1 MIARTGAAAVVAAAL
16 FFWSWRLYE
25 GEKGREKA
33 FLAVAGLAFGAI
45 LQRSRF
51 CFAGGFRD
59 LFLLRDRRVAL
70 GILAALAVGSVGYM
84 AIYGARWPDAFE
96 TPDTPS
102 AAHIAPASWHLLVG
116 GLSFGL
122 GMVLA
127 GGCITGSLY
136 RLGEGSLVAP
146 VTLAGSV
153 LGYWAGFLSWRFF
166 YVNAIATGPVVW
178 FPKHLGWAFSLALQ
192 LGLLAALAALVLW
205 KCPGLPPKPGPAVT
219 PRVALRKAFVEGWPA
234 WLGGAAIG
242 VVGTLAYLRM
252 HPLGVT
258 SELGRLSHR
267 AGMAVGLLPKSFPGL
282 GDLRGCSAMV
292 EQAGPTMNAVF
303 VVALVAGSLA
313 AALLSG
319 EFKVRVGRPRTYAL
333 SLAGGVLL
341 GFGAMISLGCTVGT
355 FLSGTMAFS
364 LSGWLFGLGLLAG
377 AWAGARVLRR
387 LA

>member
-1 MIARTGAAAVVAAAL
+1 MRIGAAAVVAAAL
-16 FFWSWRLYE
+16 FIFAWLLYE

-33 FLAVAGLAFGAI
+33 FLALAGAAFGAT

-51 CFAGGFRD
+51 CFASGFRD
-59 LFLLRDRRVAL
+59 LFLLGDRRVAL
-70 GILAALAVGSVGYM
+70 GILAALAAGSAGYM

-96 TPDTPS
+96 TPDFPA
-102 AAHIAPASWHLLVG
+102 AAHIAPANWHLAVG
-116 GLSFGL
+116 GAAFGL

-127 GGCITGSLY
+127 GGCISGSLY

-146 VTLAGSV
+146 VTLAGAV
-153 LGYWAGFLSWRFF
+153 VGYWAGFLSWRGF
-166 YVNAIATGPVVW
+166 YLHSIATGPVVW

-192 LGLLAALAALVLW
+192 LAILAGAALLLLW
-205 KCPGLPPKPGPAVT
+205 KCPALPPKPGPAVT

-234 WLGGAAIG
+234 GLGGAAIG
-242 VVGTLAYLRM
+242 VLGTLTFLRM

-267 AGMAVGLLPKSFPGL
+267 AGMEIGLLPKTFPGL

-292 EQAGPTMNAVF
+292 ETSGLTMNAVF
-303 VVALVAGSLA
+303 VLALVAGSLA

-319 EFKVRVGRPRTYAL
+319 EFKLRAGRPRTFLLAA
-333 SLAGGVLL
+333 AGGVLL

-355 FLSGTMAFS
+355 FLSGIMAFS
-364 LSGWLFGLGLLAG
+364 LSGWIFGAGLLGG
-377 AWAGARVLRR
+377 AWLGGRILRR